1 MFFMMAR
8 AVDKMQ
14 SLSTV
19 AEAAMCMCVCVH
31 VRSCV
36 HIYTRARARTHT
48 HTHSLSKIAEE
59 AVSAAARRDR
69 VLAAE
74 KARVLELEQ
83 RCARLEYEKRM
94 WQAEAGPHALAC
106 ALTLT
111 PRMHA
116 CIHTHTLTHTGGYG
130 QEGDCDS
137 SSSAAYT
144 PRDVSGTCVGAAAAA
159 GGAAVNDFS
168 KRHYLGGGLDSGR
181 PHLPVDQT
189 HAHVPAGD
197 LSSVDGRKGRPKG
210 QHQSLSASVSKT
222 SSSSSSM
229 DEAQS
234 VRLEGEGETY
244 LPVDKPHVDFSK
256 RSDPGAWTSSC
267 CVATGVEVGAAQGG
281 RQCQAADAE
290 FLKR

>member
-1 MFFMMAR
+1 M
-8 AVDKMQ
+8 
-14 SLSTV
+14 
-19 AEAAMCMCVCVH
+19 
-31 VRSCV
+31 
-36 HIYTRARARTHT
+36 
-48 HTHSLSKIAEE
+48 
-59 AVSAAARRDR
+59 
-69 VLAAE
+69 LAAE

-144 PRDVSGTCVGAAAAA
+144 PRDGSGTCVGAVAASR
-159 GGAAVNDFS
+159 GAAVNDFS
-168 KRHYLGGGLDSGR
+168 KRHYLGGGLDSCHA
-181 PHLPVDQT
+181 HLP
-189 HAHVPAGD
+189 AGG
-197 LSSVDGRKGRPKG
+197 LSSMDGKQQARPKSE
-210 QHQSLSASVSKT
+210 HQSPSTSVNKT
-222 SSSSSSM
+222 LSSSSSM
-229 DEAQS
+229 DDAQD
-234 VRLEGEGETY
+234 VRLEGEGEGEGEIY
-244 LPVDKPHVDFSK
+244 LPADKPHVDFSK
-256 RSDPGAWTSSC
+256 RRDADAWTSSR
-267 CVATGVEVGAAQGG
+267 CVATGVEVGTAQGG